1 MMLTA
6 KCNLLAII
14 FFLNQSKDNLKI
26 VGDLKEMHMANS
38 ACAFFYSIHIPD
50 NPSTTNIFLN
60 KFSVLSVINLK
71 NLTIS
76 K

>member
-38 ACAFFYSIHIPD
+38 ACAFLSFIQSIY
-50 NPSTTNIFLN
+50 L
-60 KFSVLSVINLK
+60 
-71 NLTIS
+71 LTIPRPTLL
-76 K
+76 